1 MSRLLNFRESHGSI
15 YSSALVELIDLVEI
29 LSDGELEFSPD
40 CFGKVQSDIPV
51 ELDTLRVRLFDATE
65 IIVILEQQDAPV
77 LNGVEVNEGKQVV
90 LLDRLNHEVDM
101 GLSLLEGG
109 LLRLEEQF
117 VEGAVDN
124 VAAQLFE
131 LE

>member
-51 ELDTLRVRLFDATE
+51 ELDALRVRLFDATE
-65 IIVILEQQDAPV
+65 VIVILEQQDAPV